1 MLGIVQMWKLKQF
14 FVASLLFPGMAM
26 CTVFTEKP
34 AILPV
39 VRKNSLSINLP
50 VSDWT
55 IIVKL
60 LSRGMTVTSSLFV
73 INLIKIFKS

>member
-14 FVASLLFPGMAM
+14 FFASLLFPGMDM

-60 LSRGMTVTSSLFV
+60 LSRGMTVSSFLFV
-73 INLIKIFKS
+73 IHLIKIFKS